1 MSKKDQQTLLL
12 LGGIALGLYLLSNPR
27 CGRGCQTLAE
37 HLLTHSLHELLV

>member
-1 MSKKDQQTLLL
+1 MSKNNQQVLMV

-37 HLLTHSLHELLV
+37 HLLSHSLDALL